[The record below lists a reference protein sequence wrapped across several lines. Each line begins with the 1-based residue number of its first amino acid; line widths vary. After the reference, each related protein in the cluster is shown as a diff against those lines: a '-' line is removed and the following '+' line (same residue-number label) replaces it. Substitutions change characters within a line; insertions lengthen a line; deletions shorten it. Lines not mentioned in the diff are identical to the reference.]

1 MTGPAPQTP
10 PGARTSGNLRRD
22 DLNSGPPGAG
32 QMVCAF
38 YDRTT
43 QKCLTQRPNTQA
55 YDSAVQTG
63 IEAAMMG
70 MQIQQDALHR
80 ARMMGIGGGPEP
92 DSMPSMTQPVPGVG
106 PSSGHNNVFS
116 GAGPHQT
123 QGAGIVPG
131 NELGQA
137 QFKECVSTKLQ
148 GIYTSTGRS
157 ASPQETV
164 MAMQTCGGK

>member
-1 MTGPAPQTP
+1 
-10 PGARTSGNLRRD
+10 
-22 DLNSGPPGAG
+22 
-32 QMVCAF
+32 MVCAF